1 LSTAYFV
8 ETRSAALLI
17 ACGIFQDRRKQEAKN
32 RPPAQRRIQRL
43 DAALI
48 THAHI
53 DLTGRLPLRAPRGY
67 AGPINATPA
76 TIELTDIVLRD
87 AAHIQMS
94 DIELSHCRGIIR
106 VYP

>member
-1 LSTAYFV
+1 M
-8 ETRSAALLI
+8 
-17 ACGIFQDRRKQEAKN
+17 FQDRRKQEAKN

-53 DLTGRLPLRAPRGY
+53 DLTGRLPLRVQRGC
-67 AGPINATPA
+67 AGPISATPA

-87 AAHIQMS
+87 TA
-94 DIELSHCRGIIR
+94 LSG
-106 VYP
+106 